1 MMLREIKNVSKK
13 RDEPKKRWFSS
24 PDMDLFIWFDSDDSI
39 VSYQFTYDKPNNEKA
54 LIWSEEEGLS
64 HMEVDDGSRPGK
76 HPGSPLLVADGVVKP
91 YKIISMIQNN
101 AGELDASIK
110 NFIVA
115 GIEAYIQQNDQN

>member
-24 PDMDLFIWFDSDDSI
+24 PDIDLFTWFDNDD
-39 VSYQFTYDKPNNEKA
+39 
-54 LIWSEEEGLS
+54 
-64 HMEVDDGSRPGK
+64 
-76 HPGSPLLVADGVVKP
+76 
-91 YKIISMIQNN
+91 
-101 AGELDASIK
+101 SIK

>member
-1 MMLREIKNVSKK
+1 MLREIKNVSKK

-54 LIWSEEEGLS
+54 LIWSAEEGLS

-76 HPGSPLLVADGVVKP
+76 HPGRPLIVADGVVKP

-115 GIEAYIQQNDQN
+115 GIEAYIQQNDRN

>member
-1 MMLREIKNVSKK
+1 MLREIKNVSKK

-115 GIEAYIQQNDQN
+115 GIEAYIQQNDRN

>member
-1 MMLREIKNVSKK
+1 MLREIKNVSKK

-54 LIWSEEEGLS
+54 LIWSAEEGLS

-115 GIEAYIQQNDQN
+115 GIEAYIQQNDRN